1 MRKVS
6 EIKSG
11 TDQIFPRAN
20 AQSFP
25 GRQYPMVVSKDGI
38 NVSDAFVKNPI
49 FLIVII
55 STAMAAAKLL
65 VGSPLKGAPA
75 LETMQTH
82 WYLI

>member
-1 MRKVS
+1 
-6 EIKSG
+6 
-11 TDQIFPRAN
+11 
-20 AQSFP
+20 
-25 GRQYPMVVSKDGI
+25 
-38 NVSDAFVKNPI
+38 VSDAFVKNPI

-55 STAMAAAKLL
+55 STAMAAAELL